1 MAVNRVILQHFSM
14 KYDYMTKE
22 RPNIYQPSSRAKF
35 QLGESDDDIEIGV
48 PACETSSTYDTAID
62 AVAVVDNY
70 DNNDDLNSSLK
81 SLSLSTAATK
91 TTNDITTTTTTTS
104 SKQTN
109 LYCGS
114 NSTIVAAN
122 NIAANT
128 SIITTTADTNQISL
142 SSNGL
147 DSINELKEK
156 LPKDKLLLST
166 YNNKL
171 SARDDVAL
179 VTAAAAKNVSTTTSS
194 AINNKM
200 ENGGFYK
207 TNFSNLR
214 PEDNWRYRS
223 ITTTTTSSLSS
234 CGIDDKMPIGFR
246 NYRNFN
252 TNAAFINSN
261 NNNNINNHNIN
272 NNNRSITTTIT
283 PQWRKQQQIHNDYQ
297 SSHSTKDTS
306 NGIQIRNWRKECM
319 TNASS
324 RNCAAAVVAAEQEA
338 AAAAAAALA
347 RRDSDTSDTSG
358 ENVCV
363 GLSPPSESL
372 LMQRRMRLMSRSSDI
387 PLRGPPPATASG

>member
-35 QLGESDDDIEIGV
+35 QLGESDDDIEIGI
-48 PACETSSTYDTAID
+48 PACETTSTYDPLID
-62 AVAVVDNY
+62 GVAVVDN
-70 DNNDDLNSSLK
+70 DHDKNDIISSLK
-81 SLSLSTAATK
+81 STSLSTTATE
-91 TTNDITTTTTTTS
+91 TNDIT
-104 SKQTN
+104 SKQQQQQH
-109 LYCGS
+109 LYYGN
-114 NSTIVAAN
+114 NSTIVGAN
-122 NIAANT
+122 NITANT
-128 SIITTTADTNQISL
+128 SIISADTNQTSF

-147 DSINELKEK
+147 DSINELK
-156 LPKDKLLLST
+156 DKLLLST
-166 YNNKL
+166 YNNK
-171 SARDDVAL
+171 SARDDAAVVAP
-179 VTAAAAKNVSTTTSS
+179 KNVSTIAST
-194 AINNKM
+194 NKM

-207 TNFSNLR
+207 TNISNLR

-223 ITTTTTSSLSS
+223 TTSSSSS
-234 CGIDDKMPIGFR
+234 CIDDKMPIGFR

-252 TNAAFINSN
+252 TNAAFTSSN
-261 NNNNINNHNIN
+261 N

-283 PQWRKQQQIHNDYQ
+283 PWRKQQQISNGFH
-297 SSHSTKDTS
+297 SSHSTKDTVTS
-306 NGIQIRNWRKECM
+306 NGIQIRNWRNECM

-324 RNCAAAVVAAEQEA
+324 RNCAAAVAAAEQE
-338 AAAAAAALA
+338 AALA
-347 RRDSDTSDTSG
+347 RRDSDASDTSG